1 MNEMLA
7 NQYFIVQRFEDAY
20 HEFEEVLKVYPSNSL
35 VKKRLILCYLYLG
48 KIEEA
53 FELYTEVI
61 STSINTIIDNEM
73 DVYDQPCKKM
83 IHKLEDLSTDFN
95 ETDKLKILGI
105 LWSYCDL
112 KTSKVYF
119 EQLNKII
126 PNDKKLATTLLN
138 INHFISQT
146 YKEKQ
151 NGTETLLP

>member
-20 HEFEEVLKVYPSNSL
+20 QEFEDVLKVHPSNSL

-48 KIEEA
+48 KVEEA

-61 STSINTIIDNEM
+61 TSNINTIIENEIN
-73 DVYDQPCKKM
+73 VYDQPCKKM
-83 IHKLEDLSTDFN
+83 IHKLEHLPTDFN

-105 LWSYCDL
+105 LWSYCNV
-112 KTSKVYF
+112 KTSKIYF
-119 EQLNKII
+119 EQLIKII
-126 PNDKKLATTLLN
+126 PKDKKLATILQI
-138 INHFISQT
+138 INHFISQS

-151 NGTETLLP
+151 NGTENLFT